1 MTSSSQAGPPTGP
14 PNSGAGGGRL
24 HDDAL
29 PGPSGHGGDASR
41 RALLSTLEQD
51 IIPRLLRAH
60 ALPGYAPDL
69 SALTGRPVGVPEVKE
84 LVRLLLLHD
93 DRHARQWV
101 QGLRQRGIPVE
112 TLFTDLLAMAARLL
126 GELWAEDLCS
136 FADVTVGVGRL
147 QQILRDHS
155 SGLLSC
161 QHDTSDVRRI
171 LLLPTPGEQHTF
183 GLVMVAEFF
192 RKAGWDVAGGPQHA
206 QDAEQL
212 ARREHY
218 DVVAF
223 SLAAQVYLPGLAPVI
238 AAVRRASLNPHVGIL
253 VGGPL
258 FLQDPALASQVGA
271 DAVAVDGSL
280 APEIADKLVKSRLN
294 LC

>member
-1 MTSSSQAGPPTGP
+1 MTSSRSAGPPTGP
-14 PNSGAGGGRL
+14 PHPGPAGGRP
-24 HDDAL
+24 HDDAA
-29 PGPSGHGGDASR
+29 PGLSGHGGGSR
-41 RALLSTLEQD
+41 QALLSTLEQN
-51 IIPRLLRAH
+51 IIPRLLKAH

-69 SALTGRPVGVPEVKE
+69 GALTGRPVGVAEVKE
-84 LVRLLLLHD
+84 LVRLLLLND
-93 DRHARQWV
+93 DRPARDWV
-101 QGLRQRGIPVE
+101 GDLRQRGIPVE
-112 TLFTDLLAMAARLL
+112 TLYVDLLAMAARLL

-155 SGLLSC
+155 AGLLSR
-161 QHDTSDVRRI
+161 QHDTSDIRRI

-192 RKAGWDVAGGPQHA
+192 RKAGWDVAGGPQHS
-206 QDAEQL
+206 QDAEQM

-223 SLAAQVYLPGLAPVI
+223 SLAAEVYLPRLGLAI

-258 FLQDPALASQVGA
+258 FLQDPALAGQVGA